1 MEIERRKLKRKPLAD
16 CTNTISRASSEI
28 KKSFAK
34 PKVQNPKKFES
45 KTGRKN
51 PPKDDTKTC
60 GENPKKNDSKF
71 NGENPKKHDSK
82 ISGENRKKHDSR
94 TSGENSEKYDTSTSS
109 NDAVSKEIQRFWPA
123 NPSVRRSTEAGL
135 NGSKSIDQDEVPW
148 SQSDTRKNA
157 EVLPASCP
165 PMVPIARFWKKLGKQ
180 VCEAGPSK
188 AHTEEPVQKK
198 KRRYSMPELLP
209 RDFIEEQRA
218 KFAEID
224 AFELEEEVASETELE

>member
-165 PMVPIARFWKKLGKQ
+165 PMVPIARFWRHSNM
-180 VCEAGPSK
+180 AHPSNRK
-188 AHTEEPVQKK
+188 PPTCVGGTVAWLILIIVVMGELAETLRASGSGSLASP
-198 KRRYSMPELLP
+198 MPFL
-209 RDFIEEQRA
+209 
-218 KFAEID
+218 
-224 AFELEEEVASETELE
+224 V